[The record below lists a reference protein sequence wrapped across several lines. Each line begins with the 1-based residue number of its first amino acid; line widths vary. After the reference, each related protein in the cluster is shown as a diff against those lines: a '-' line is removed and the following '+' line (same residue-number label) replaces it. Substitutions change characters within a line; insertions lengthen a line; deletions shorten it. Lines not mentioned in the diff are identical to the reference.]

1 MAKYSPLVFCVI
13 EKTIALR
20 GGQQSL
26 SSRQI
31 TLSNITCEL
40 CNAKE
45 PSATPLT
52 MAGAQVFGL
61 RFGLLSGYLQGYK
74 QSVS

>member
-1 MAKYSPLVFCVI
+1 MK
-13 EKTIALR
+13 R
-20 GGQQSL
+20 
-26 SSRQI
+26 
-31 TLSNITCEL
+31 NITCEL

>member
-1 MAKYSPLVFCVI
+1 MDNRAFVVQKLLF
-13 EKTIALR
+13 
-20 GGQQSL
+20 
-26 SSRQI
+26 
-31 TLSNITCEL
+31 NMMCEL
-40 CNAKE
+40 CNAKV
-45 PSATPLT
+45 PSTTPLT

>member
-1 MAKYSPLVFCVI
+1 MDNRAFVVQKL
-13 EKTIALR
+13 
-20 GGQQSL
+20 
-26 SSRQI
+26 
-31 TLSNITCEL
+31 LSNMMCEL
-40 CNAKE
+40 CNAKV
-45 PSATPLT
+45 PSTTPLT